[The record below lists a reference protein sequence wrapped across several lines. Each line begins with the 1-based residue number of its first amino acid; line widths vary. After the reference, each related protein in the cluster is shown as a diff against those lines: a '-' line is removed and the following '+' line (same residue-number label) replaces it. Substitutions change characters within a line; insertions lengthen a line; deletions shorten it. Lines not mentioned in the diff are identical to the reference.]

1 MQWFRPNPIL
11 RPDVGAPEL
20 TDGKRRQRYVCILDP
35 TNAWTVWDCEMEMP
49 ASLGGQHL
57 TGRPKERAEAARAI
71 LERIH
76 KSKMDGGRP
85 NQLVD

>member
-1 MQWFRPNPIL
+1 
-11 RPDVGAPEL
+11 
-20 TDGKRRQRYVCILDP
+20 
-35 TNAWTVWDCEMEMP
+35 MEMP

-76 KSKMDGGRP
+76 KSKMDGGKP
-85 NQLVD
+85 NRLVD

>member
-1 MQWFRPNPIL
+1 MRWSCQVLW
-11 RPDVGAPEL
+11 VASMSGAPEL
-20 TDGKRRQRYVCILDP
+20 TDEKRLQRYICILDP

-49 ASLGGQHL
+49 ASLGGQLL

-76 KSKMDGGRP
+76 KSKMDGGKP
-85 NQLVD
+85 NRLLD

>member
-1 MQWFRPNPIL
+1 MVLASLCPARYRSTQLTNEKK
-11 RPDVGAPEL
+11 PE
-20 TDGKRRQRYVCILDP
+20 RYVCILDP
-35 TNAWTVWDCEMEMP
+35 TNAWTVWDSEMEMP

-76 KSKMDGGRP
+76 KSKLERIHEGKADGG
-85 NQLVD
+85 

>member
-1 MQWFRPNPIL
+1 
-11 RPDVGAPEL
+11 
-20 TDGKRRQRYVCILDP
+20 
-35 TNAWTVWDCEMEMP
+35 MEMP

-76 KSKMDGGRP
+76 KSKLERIQDSKVDGG
-85 NQLVD
+85 

>member
-1 MQWFRPNPIL
+1 
-11 RPDVGAPEL
+11 
-20 TDGKRRQRYVCILDP
+20 
-35 TNAWTVWDCEMEMP
+35 MP

-76 KSKMDGGRP
+76 KSKLERIHDSKVDGG
-85 NQLVD
+85 

>member
-1 MQWFRPNPIL
+1 
-11 RPDVGAPEL
+11 
-20 TDGKRRQRYVCILDP
+20 
-35 TNAWTVWDCEMEMP
+35 MEMP

-76 KSKMDGGRP
+76 RSNLERIPEGKADGGKHTRP
-85 NQLVD
+85 VD

>member
-1 MQWFRPNPIL
+1 MTIEK
-11 RPDVGAPEL
+11 GHE
-20 TDGKRRQRYVCILDP
+20 RYVCVLDP

-76 KSKMDGGRP
+76 KSKLDRAHDGRVDGG
-85 NQLVD
+85 